1 MSVWRPLAFAVVV
14 CSPAA
19 LMTGVFAATAT
30 GSDAGAPLSSQRLL
44 QFAQSGEQPAGDTAG
59 GAGNAAPVAPA
70 APSAADEE
78 TAAAEEEGDEG
89 PAVFTEAFLQDP
101 AQHAA
106 GKVVW
111 ETCSGCH
118 GARAY
123 PGKAPKLRPKRYEPD
138 FVFDRVTNG
147 YKKMPS
153 WKDVFTKEERM
164 AVVAYILSKDFSP

>member
-19 LMTGVFAATAT
+19 LMAGVFAATAAD
-30 GSDAGAPLSSQRLL
+30 SDAGAPLSSQRLL
-44 QFAQSGEQPAGDTAG
+44 QLAKSGEPAGDTAG
-59 GAGNAAPVAPA
+59 GAGNAAPAGAADPA
-70 APSAADEE
+70 AGEDAASA
-78 TAAAEEEGDEG
+78 EGSDEG
-89 PAVFTEAFLQDP
+89 PAVFTEEFLQDP